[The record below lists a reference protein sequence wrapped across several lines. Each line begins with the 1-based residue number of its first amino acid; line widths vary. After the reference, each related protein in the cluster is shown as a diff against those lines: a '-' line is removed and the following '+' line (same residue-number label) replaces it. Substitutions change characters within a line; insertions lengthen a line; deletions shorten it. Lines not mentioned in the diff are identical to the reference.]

1 MIFRLPLK
9 NEKTQILRA
18 FDRWGTFDY
27 FKDKLLMI
35 QVLQET
41 RMVCLVSD
49 VLQASVK
56 ILEPYHVG
64 LVIGH
69 LKKQFMPSLAGA
81 DLFARHARENNKFY
95 IVVNEKAENLV
106 LYGRDVMGDSII
118 NASESLCQN
127 ELVILLNTKF
137 EAIAIGRT
145 RYSGK
150 LLFEKGKVTISN
162 ITDAGYYL
170 RKER

>member
-1 MIFRLPLK
+1 LIFRPPLN

-35 QVLQET
+35 KELEEARV
-41 RMVCLVSD
+41 VCLVSD
-49 VLQASVK
+49 VLQASVRT
-56 ILEPYHVG
+56 LEPYHAG
-64 LVIGH
+64 LIIGL

-81 DLFARHARENNKFY
+81 DLFARHAKKNKFY

-106 LYGRDVMGDSII
+106 LYGRDVMGGSII
-118 NASESLCQN
+118 SASESLYQN
-127 ELVILLNTKF
+127 ELVIMLNTNL

-150 LLFEKGKVTISN
+150 LLFQKTKATISN
-162 ITDAGYYL
+162 ITDAGDYL
-170 RKER
+170 RKEG

>member
-1 MIFRLPLK
+1 MIFRSPLK

-35 QVLQET
+35 QELEET
-41 RMVCLVSD
+41 RKVCLVSN
-49 VLQASVK
+49 VLRASVRT
-56 ILEPYHVG
+56 LEPYHVG
-64 LVIGH
+64 LTIGH

-81 DLFARHARENNKFY
+81 DLFARHAGKNKFY
-95 IVVNEKAENLV
+95 IVVNEKAESLV
-106 LYGRDVMGDSII
+106 LYGRDVMGDSIL
-118 NASESLCQN
+118 NASGSLFQN

-150 LLFEKGKVTISN
+150 LLFEKAKITISN
-162 ITDAGYYL
+162 ITDAGNYL
-170 RKER
+170 RKEG

>member
-1 MIFRLPLK
+1 MIFRTPAK
-9 NEKTQILRA
+9 KEKTQILRA

-35 QVLQET
+35 QELEKT
-41 RMVCLVSD
+41 RIVCLVSD
-49 VLQASVK
+49 VLQASVRT
-56 ILEPYHVG
+56 LEPYHAG
-64 LVIGH
+64 LTIGH

-81 DLFARHARENNKFY
+81 DLFARHARKNRFY
-95 IVVNEKAENLV
+95 IVVNEEAENLV
-106 LYGRDVMGDSII
+106 LYGRDVMGESII
-118 NASESLCQN
+118 NASESLYQN

-150 LLFEKGKVTISN
+150 LLFEKAKVTISN
-162 ITDAGYYL
+162 ITDAGDYL
-170 RKER
+170 RKEG

>member
-1 MIFRLPLK
+1 LIFRLPLK

-27 FKDKLLMI
+27 FKDKLLMV
-35 QVLQET
+35 QELEET
-41 RMVCLVSD
+41 RIVCLVSD
-49 VLQASVK
+49 VLQASVRTLK
-56 ILEPYHVG
+56 PYHAG
-64 LVIGH
+64 LTIGH

-81 DLFARHARENNKFY
+81 DLFARHARKNKFY

-106 LYGRDVMGDSII
+106 LYGRDVMGESII
-118 NASESLCQN
+118 NASESLYQN
-127 ELVILLNTKF
+127 EIVILLNTKF

-150 LLFEKGKVTISN
+150 LLFEKAKVTISN
-162 ITDAGYYL
+162 ITDAGDYL
-170 RKER
+170 RKEG